1 MRRQRIEGP
10 TFVNAVV
17 AYAVI
22 AFILAPLAIVVPMSF
37 SAANSF
43 EFPPSA
49 YSLRHYYTYFSSAGW
64 LGPTFNSILIG
75 LLSSVLTLLVAT
87 PAAFALNRR
96 QFTGRRALQIL
107 LLMPM
112 LVPSII
118 MAISYYTVFSQIGLN
133 QTYAGVILAHSCIS
147 IPVVLIT
154 TSASLR
160 NFDQSVERAAAI
172 CGATPTQTL
181 RYVMLPL
188 LRPTFLV
195 AGFFAFI
202 NSFDEA
208 TISLFISGR
217 DVATLPR
224 RMFASI
230 QLEADPVV
238 AVVSSLMIFCAIAV
252 MISVTIIRYRGAAQA
267 AR

>member
-1 MRRQRIEGP
+1 MSSRRIEGP
-10 TFVNAVV
+10 TAINAAV

-22 AFILAPLAIVVPMSF
+22 LFILAPLAIVVPMSF
-37 SAANSF
+37 SASNSF
-43 EFPPSA
+43 EFPPQT
-49 YSLRHYYTYFSSAGW
+49 YSLRHYATYFSSAGW
-64 LGPTFNSILIG
+64 LGPTFNSMLIG
-75 LLSSVLTLLVAT
+75 LLSSILTLLVAT

-96 QFTGRRALQIL
+96 QFKARRALQVL

-112 LVPSII
+112 LVPAII
-118 MAISYYTVFSQIGLN
+118 MAISYYTVFSEIGLN

-154 TSASLR
+154 ASASLR
-160 NFDQSVERAAAI
+160 NFDRNMERAAAT
-172 CGATPTQTL
+172 CGANQMQTL

-188 LRPTFLV
+188 LRPTLLL

-217 DVATLPR
+217 EVATLPR

-238 AVVSSLMIFCAIAV
+238 AVVSSLMIACAIVV
-252 MISVTIIRYRGAAQA
+252 MTTATILRYRST
-267 AR
+267 ARVAR